1 MAKQKGFIS
10 KRPSRFFKITG
21 LTTRVSSSYTG
32 QRIKEV
38 FQRSGVVADARMEAH
53 IRNAERIVKTLG
65 ELKGA
70 AMKVGQ
76 AVSTHAD
83 ILPKEFADILAT
95 LQKAAPPMAYEV
107 IAEQIASEFGKAPE
121 ALFAHI
127 EEEPYASASI
137 GQVHRAR
144 LANGTEVV
152 VKVQYPGVEENIE
165 GDMKN
170 LRSIFSMGSLFGYK
184 RRDLDEMF
192 NEIQAR
198 LSEELDYEQE
208 MENIKTFRRLFRRD
222 KRILIPKS
230 FPPYCSRR
238 VLTMEFLPGDPME
251 ALFSHP
257 YTQEDRD
264 HFGSLI
270 FDIYA
275 HQVLGVG
282 LLHADPHP
290 GNYAFRKD
298 GRLVLYDFG
307 CLKAIPPEIQKTFRN
322 LTVCALEGRYEQI
335 DEALYRLGARDPRKK
350 APDADFYRR
359 FVEVYTRPFQSGEVY
374 DFGTAAL
381 HERLFE
387 LAPLGLSKMLHFK
400 PSPETVFI
408 SRVIGGHYGN
418 LKHMG
423 ARACWRDILEPYL
436 EEKAGG

>member
-10 KRPSRFFKITG
+10 RRSSRLFKITG
-21 LTTRVSSSYTG
+21 LTTRVSSSYAG
-32 QRIKEV
+32 QRVKEIL
-38 FQRSGVVADARMEAH
+38 QGSGGVTDARLKTH

-95 LQKAAPPMAYEV
+95 LQKSAPPMDYEV
-107 IAEQIASEFGKAPE
+107 IAEQIAAEFGKAPE

-127 EEEPYASASI
+127 DKEPYASASI

-144 LANGTEVV
+144 LSNGTEVV
-152 VKVQYPGVEENIE
+152 VKVQYPGVEANIE
-165 GDMKN
+165 GDMQN
-170 LRSIFSMGSLFGYK
+170 LHAIFSMGSLFGYK

-192 NEIQAR
+192 GEIRAR
-198 LSEELDYEQE
+198 LLEELDYEQE
-208 MENIKTFRRLFRRD
+208 MENLQTFGRLLQRE
-222 KRILIPKS
+222 KRVLIPKS

-238 VLTMEFLPGDPME
+238 VLTMEFLPGDPMD
-251 ALFSHP
+251 ALLSPP
-257 YTQEDRD
+257 YTREDRD
-264 HFGSLI
+264 RFGRLI

-275 HQVLGVG
+275 YQILRLG

-298 GRLVLYDFG
+298 GRLILYDFG
-307 CLKAIPPEIQKTFRN
+307 CLKAIPPEIQKSLRD
-322 LTVCALEGRYEQI
+322 LTVAALEGRYEQI

-359 FVEVYTRPFQSGEVY
+359 FVDVYARPFQPGEIY

-381 HERLFE
+381 HERLLE
-387 LAPLGLSKMLHFK
+387 LAPLGLSKMLHF
-400 PSPETVFI
+400 
-408 SRVIGGHYGN
+408 
-418 LKHMG
+418 
-423 ARACWRDILEPYL
+423 
-436 EEKAGG
+436 